1 MPGAPRLSCRGG
13 GDSESGGAKR
23 SPRRRSSSAAFATA
37 AATVAAEALEE
48 ELAFKIGNADF
59 DLAAWVRGFDFAGG
73 PEGKKPG
80 AASAAAA
87 AAAAAAPGSVSVLAR
102 WDTRR
107 LAMPLVVWGSLSAE
121 KKAR

>member
-1 MPGAPRLSCRGG
+1 
-13 GDSESGGAKR
+13 
-23 SPRRRSSSAAFATA
+23 
-37 AATVAAEALEE
+37 LEE

-59 DLAAWVRGFDFAGG
+59 DLAAWARGFDFAGG

-80 AASAAAA
+80 AASAA

>member
-1 MPGAPRLSCRGG
+1 VPGAPRLSCHGGGG
-13 GDSESGGAKR
+13 GDSESGRAKR
-23 SPRRRSSSAAFATA
+23 SPRRRSSSAAF
-37 AATVAAEALEE
+37 ATVAAEALEE

-73 PEGKKPG
+73 HEGKKPG
-80 AASAAAA
+80 AASTGAA
-87 AAAAAAPGSVSVLAR
+87 AAAAAAPGSVSVLAK